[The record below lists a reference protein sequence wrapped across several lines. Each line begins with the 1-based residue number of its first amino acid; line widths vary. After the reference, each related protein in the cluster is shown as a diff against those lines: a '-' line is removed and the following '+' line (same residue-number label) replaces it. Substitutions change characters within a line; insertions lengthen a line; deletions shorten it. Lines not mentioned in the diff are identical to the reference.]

1 MTMSKCRI
9 CGCMCD
15 PGDLQSGVCDDC
27 REEEARKEEYR
38 RMQEIHLSEQTDGQI
53 VWNEV
58 FGR

>member
-1 MTMSKCRI
+1 
-9 CGCMCD
+9 MCD